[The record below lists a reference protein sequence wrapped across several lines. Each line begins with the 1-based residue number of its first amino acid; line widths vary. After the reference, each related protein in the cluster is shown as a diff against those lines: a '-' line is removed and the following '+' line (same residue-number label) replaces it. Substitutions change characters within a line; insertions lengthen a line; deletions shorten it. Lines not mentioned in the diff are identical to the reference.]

1 MSYSRENAPRWRA
14 RERLRSPS
22 ALQVHGLEPMLS
34 MTRKKSQ
41 SILNCP
47 RIAIPTTDFRLGHS
61 GRRALRLRNHRPDRS
76 AQPRCRKRCQLNQAG
91 IGHGFPA
98 ALFVRTLR
106 PPGGR
111 VLLRSWGPVPADK
124 RLHKEAR
131 DRRDLNRRL
140 HRSRLLAK
148 NIDITSGPPTV
159 SPRLR
164 VAPGSCSTSREA
176 HRGDQPLCTSL
187 KRRAVVC
194 LRSSPCRHRMPNQG
208 MRYRLP
214 FQLQTDTRSRTSP
227 QRRRT

>member
-111 VLLRSWGPVPADK
+111 VLLRSWGPVPADN
-124 RLHKEAR
+124 RLHEEAR

-148 NIDITSGPPTV
+148 KHRSLQDRPQCRRARARRPALAARAEKPTV
-159 SPRLR
+159 
-164 VAPGSCSTSREA
+164 AIN
-176 HRGDQPLCTSL
+176 
-187 KRRAVVC
+187 
-194 LRSSPCRHRMPNQG
+194 RSALH
-208 MRYRLP
+208 
-214 FQLQTDTRSRTSP
+214 
-227 QRRRT
+227 